1 MIVGGE
7 SGLDMSGP
15 RPGAATLTVT
25 FKTAGTYEYLCTVAW
40 PRRRRRVREFANEL
54 FQRVSCG
61 FKFHA

>member
-1 MIVGGE
+1 
-7 SGLDMSGP
+7 MSGP